1 MNDQTPETRRTAGA
15 FDIRVI
21 IGALLGVFG
30 LILLGMGLFNASDA
44 ELDKAD
50 GLNINLWSGVA
61 LLAVGVA
68 FVVWA
73 RVRPIV
79 VPSDP
84 AS

>member
-1 MNDQTPETRRTAGA
+1 MNDRTPKPRTAGA

-21 IGALLGVFG
+21 IGALLGVIG
-30 LILLGMGLFNASDA
+30 LILLATGVLNASDA

-50 GLNINLWSGVA
+50 GLNINVWAGLGLVVVS
-61 LLAVGVA
+61 VA
-68 FVVWA
+68 FLVWA
-73 RVRPIV
+73 RLRPIV